1 MFTGP
6 IHYTRKYEFD
16 FLEELDLKYIV
27 FDFDGT
33 LADSTDVFIKA
44 WNLFAPKYRYDP
56 IDVEGVIA
64 TKHMSL
70 SQRARE
76 YNFPMY
82 KLPIIMPKVYR
93 FFKENIKE
101 VKLFDGIK
109 DMLNDLTAKGYKIVV
124 VSSNAKENIELLL
137 KQEGVDL
144 VSEVLTSSRIFGK
157 DTVLKKF
164 MKQNK
169 VSPDQILYVGD
180 ELRDIQACNKV
191 SIPFMWVS
199 WGIDGF
205 DLVEKENPKFVVHKP
220 EEITRNLLNAANK

>member
-1 MFTGP
+1 M
-6 IHYTRKYEFD
+6 
-16 FLEELDLKYIV
+16 KYII

-56 IDVEGVIA
+56 IDIEGVIA

-76 YNFPMY
+76 YHFPMH
-82 KLPIIMPKVYR
+82 KLPLIMPKVYR
-93 FFKENIKE
+93 YFKENVKD
-101 VKLFDGIK
+101 VKLFKGIK
-109 DMLNDLTAKGYKIVV
+109 EMLNGLAAEGYQIVV
-124 VSSNAKENIELLL
+124 LSSNAKENIELLL
-137 KQEGVDL
+137 KQEGVVS

-164 MKQNK
+164 MRQNQ
-169 VSPDQILYVGD
+169 VTPDQILYVGD

-191 SIPFMWVS
+191 NIPFMWVS

-205 DLVEKENPKFVVHKP
+205 DLVEKENPKFVAHKP
-220 EEITRNLLNAANK
+220 EEISEILIEK

>member
-1 MFTGP
+1 M
-6 IHYTRKYEFD
+6 
-16 FLEELDLKYIV
+16 KYII

-56 IDVEGVIA
+56 IDIEDVIA

-76 YNFPMY
+76 YHFPMH
-82 KLPIIMPKVYR
+82 KLPLIMPKVYR
-93 FFKENIKE
+93 YFKENVKD
-101 VKLFDGIK
+101 VKLFEGIK
-109 DMLNDLTAKGYKIVV
+109 EMLNGLAAEGYQIVV
-124 VSSNAKENIELLL
+124 LSSNAKENIELLL
-137 KQEGVDL
+137 KQEGVVS

-164 MKQNK
+164 MRQNQ
-169 VSPDQILYVGD
+169 VTPDQILYVGD

-191 SIPFMWVS
+191 NIPFMWVS

-205 DLVEKENPKFVVHKP
+205 DLVEKENPKFVAHKP
-220 EEITRNLLNAANK
+220 EEISEILIGK

>member
-1 MFTGP
+1 MFTCS
-6 IHYTRKYEFD
+6 IDYTRKYEFN
-16 FLEELDLKYIV
+16 FPEERTLKYII

-33 LADSTDVFIKA
+33 LADSTDVFINA

-56 IDVEGVIA
+56 IDIEGVIA

-82 KLPIIMPKVYR
+82 KLPLIMPKVYR
-93 FFKENIKE
+93 YFKEHVKE
-101 VKLFDGIK
+101 VKLFEGIK
-109 DMLNDLTAKGYKIVV
+109 DMLNSLTAQGFKIIV

-169 VSPDQILYVGD
+169 VSPDQIVYVGD

-191 SIPFMWVS
+191 NIPFMWVS

-205 DLVEKENPKFVVHKP
+205 DLVEKENPKYVAHKP
-220 EEITRNLLNAANK
+220 VEITENLRALVSK